1 MADAIREARKACRRK
16 AWRDAFEA
24 FAAAAKRTALA
35 PADLERWATAAY
47 LAGRDDAYRDLL
59 EQAHQANLRAGE
71 PLRAIRCAF
80 WLGLFLLFRGENG
93 AATGWLGRA
102 ARELERLGRPC
113 AEQGYLKLPA
123 AEQRLAQGD
132 AQEGFSIA
140 AQAAAI
146 GERFSEG
153 DLTAAARHQQGRAL
167 LLRGRVDEGLALL
180 DEAMVA
186 VTSGELTPIMTGLL
200 YCSVIDACW
209 QVYELGRAREWTS
222 AMSRWCE
229 AQAQMVAFRGTCQ
242 VHRAEIMQLRGDWG
256 AAFDE
261 ACAACAWP
269 GSAADREAPGA
280 ALYQQAEVQRLRGER
295 AAAEKAYRAAAV
307 RGYEPQPGL
316 ALLRL
321 AEGRVGEAAAALTR
335 VLGAAAEPN
344 ERARLLPA
352 QVEVLVRLGK
362 TDEARRACDELAQL
376 AQRFRSPVVR
386 AMAAQAEGTV
396 ELAAGNARAA
406 LPRLRSARR
415 EWERIQAPYPCAR
428 VRELL
433 ALACEALGDAE
444 AGRTEREAARAAFE
458 RLGAAADLARLDSS
472 GPPRR
477 GGRDALT
484 GREADVLRLVAAGK
498 TNKSIARELRLS
510 VKTVDRHLSNV
521 FGKLDVSSRA
531 AAIAQAYKRKL
542 L

>member
-1 MADAIREARKACRRK
+1 M
-16 AWRDAFEA
+16 
-24 FAAAAKRTALA
+24 
-35 PADLERWATAAY
+35 
-47 LAGRDDAYRDLL
+47 AGRDDAYRDIL
-59 EQAHQANLRAGE
+59 ERAHRANLRAKE

-80 WLGLFLLFRGENG
+80 WLGLFLLFRGEHG

-102 ARELERLGRPC
+102 ARELERLGRRC
-113 AEQGYLKLPA
+113 AEQGYLKLTA

-132 AQEGFSIA
+132 AREGFAIA

-146 GERFSEG
+146 GERFSDG
-153 DLTAAARHQQGRAL
+153 DLVAAARHQQGRAL

-186 VTSGELTPIMTGLL
+186 VTSEELTPIMTGLL

-242 VHRAEIMQLRGDWG
+242 VHRAEIMQLRGDWD

-261 ACAACAWP
+261 ACAACAWLA
-269 GSAADREAPGA
+269 SAADRDAPGA
-280 ALYQQAEVQRLRGER
+280 ALYQQAEVQRLRGEL
-295 AAAEKAYRAAAV
+295 AAAEKAYRAAAA

-321 AEGRVGEAAAALTR
+321 AEGRVGEAAAALAR

-362 TDEARRACDELAQL
+362 TEEARRACDELAQL
-376 AQRFRSPVVR
+376 AQRFR
-386 AMAAQAEGTV
+386 
-396 ELAAGNARAA
+396 
-406 LPRLRSARR
+406 
-415 EWERIQAPYPCAR
+415 
-428 VRELL
+428 
-433 ALACEALGDAE
+433 
-444 AGRTEREAARAAFE
+444 
-458 RLGAAADLARLDSS
+458 
-472 GPPRR
+472 
-477 GGRDALT
+477 
-484 GREADVLRLVAAGK
+484 
-498 TNKSIARELRLS
+498 
-510 VKTVDRHLSNV
+510 
-521 FGKLDVSSRA
+521 
-531 AAIAQAYKRKL
+531 
-542 L
+542 